1 MMKFPSSL
9 VKLPLAAVC
18 LLLLAAVLPA
28 FAAGDDW
35 RPVDPSALALKA
47 PVVEKDADAE
57 ALFWE
62 VRVDD
67 GPVGELIFTHYIRIK
82 VFTERGRESES
93 KIDIPFGKIFGST
106 IKIKDIAARTIKPDG
121 TIVELKKDDVFER
134 DIVKAS
140 GLKLRAK
147 SFAMPGVEPG
157 SIIEYRWREVR
168 ANESAQYT
176 RLHFQRDIPVQSVKY
191 YIKPYPYAEGGMR
204 AQVFHG
210 SLPPVEKEKN
220 GFYSMTMT
228 NMPAYHEEPRMPPE
242 DQVRTWVLIYYT
254 TLTENVEPQKYWKDL
269 GRRIYDRTKSLI
281 KPNDE
286 VKKTALSV
294 VGDAATPEE
303 KLERLFNFVRT
314 KIKNVTSDASGMSPE
329 EIAKLKANK
338 SPGDTLKRGMGD
350 GEDIDLLFAALAT
363 AAGFDARLMLI
374 SSRGDI
380 FFDPSFATPYFLRPT
395 DVAVKV
401 GDEWR
406 FYNPGYSYA
415 PLGMLVWQEEG
426 QDALVTDPK
435 EPVWVKTPVT
445 PPDKTLVKR
454 TAKLTLSEDGTLEG
468 DVEIE
473 YTGQF
478 GIEKKEENDD
488 DSPARREE
496 VLRDEIKRQMST
508 AELSNVRVE
517 NVTDTVKPFVYAY
530 HVRVPGYA
538 ERTGKRLFLRPA
550 FFQHGLGTM
559 FPTSERNNLVY
570 FHYPWSEQDSVEISL
585 PEGFS
590 LDNAD
595 APAPLGAGKVSQ
607 YTVKI
612 AVTKDQRTLIYKR
625 AFTFGTTEII
635 LFPKTTYPALKNYFD
650 MLNKA
655 DGHTITLKQG
665 AATSAGLQVNQ

>member
-1 MMKFPSSL
+1 MKFPTSL
-9 VKLPLAAVC
+9 VKLLLVIVC
-18 LLLLAAVLPA
+18 LLLPATALPA

-35 RPVDPSALALKA
+35 RPVNPEELALKT

-57 ALFWE
+57 AIFWE

-67 GPVGELIFTHYIRIK
+67 GPVGELIFTHYLRIK

-93 KIDIPFGKIFGST
+93 KIDIPFGKIYGSN
-106 IKIKDIAARTIKPDG
+106 IKVKDIAARTIKPDG
-121 TIVELKKDDVFER
+121 TIVELKKEDIFER

-140 GLKLRAK
+140 GVKLRAK

-168 ANESAQYT
+168 GNESAQNT

-210 SLPPVEKEKN
+210 GLPPIQKEKN
-220 GFYSMTMT
+220 GFYSLTMT

-254 TLTENVEPQKYWKDL
+254 TLTNDKIEPQKFWKDF
-269 GRRIYDRTKSLI
+269 GKRVYEIFKSYM

-286 VKKTALSV
+286 VKKTALGI

-303 KLERLFNFVRT
+303 KLERLFTFVRT
-314 KIKNVTSDASGMSPE
+314 KIKNASDDASGLSPE

-338 SPGDTLKRGMGD
+338 SPGDTLKRGVGD

-363 AAGFDARLMLI
+363 AAGFDARPVLL

-380 FFDPSFATPYFLRPT
+380 FFDPTFANTYFLHPT
-395 DVAVKV
+395 DIAIKI

-406 FYNPGYSYA
+406 FYNPGYRYA
-415 PLGMLVWQEEG
+415 PIGMLIWQEEG

-445 PPDKTLVKR
+445 PPDKTVVKR
-454 TAKLTLSEDGTLEG
+454 TAKLSLAEDGTLEG

-478 GIEKKEENDD
+478 GIERKEQNDD

-508 AELSNVRVE
+508 AELTNVRIE
-517 NVTDTVKPFVYAY
+517 NVTDPVKPFLYAF
-530 HVRVPGYA
+530 HIRVPGYA

-550 FFQHGLGTM
+550 FFQHGEGPL
-559 FPTSERNNLVY
+559 FPTSDRTNPVY
-570 FHYPWSEQDSVEISL
+570 FHYPWSEQDSVEINL
-585 PEGFS
+585 PEGYA
-590 LDNAD
+590 LDNPD
-595 APAPLGAGKVSQ
+595 APAPFDAGKLSQ
-607 YTVKI
+607 YTAKI
-612 AVTKDQRTLIYKR
+612 LLTKDQRTLIYKR

-635 LFPKTTYPALKNYFD
+635 LFPKSTYPALKDYFD
-650 MLNKA
+650 ILNKA
-655 DGHTITLKQG
+655 DNHTITLKQG
-665 AATSAGLQVNQ
+665 AAAAKASE